1 MSQYLK
7 TAAAALAILLL
18 AAGCNRTSAPEAPA
32 TAPET
37 VTEAAADTPE
47 TAPEA
52 EDAVPEAWS
61 PDIAFSTV
69 DADGTAWTDACF
81 AENKLTMLNLW
92 AYWCGPCVGELP
104 DLQKLSE
111 DYADKGLRI
120 LGVTDE
126 GDFDRSVAKMAELG
140 VSYPCLV
147 LAGDMAEALS
157 TGLCPPR
164 FSWIRTARCW
174 TGPTWAAGTMPP
186 GLRSSR
192 ATWDEAAENAPAAL
206 GGRGA
211 HRPGAAAGAE
221 RRGAG
226 EGRRRLP
233 GVHRR
238 WVSGCV
244 AGSSSPPC

>member
-1 MSQYLK
+1 MSQVFEDRGGG
-7 TAAAALAILLL
+7 LAILLL

-47 TAPEA
+47 TAPAA

-111 DYADKGLRI
+111 DYADKGLQI
-120 LGVTDE
+120 VGVTADN
-126 GDFDRSVAKMAELG
+126 DYDLSVAKMAELG
-140 VSYPCLV
+140 VTYPCLV
-147 LAGDMAEALS
+147 LAGDLAEALS
-157 TGLCPPR
+157 TGYVPTTVFVDQDGKVLDGAYVGSR
-164 FSWIRTARCW
+164 DYA
-174 TGPTWAAGTMPP
+174 TWAEIIEGY
-186 GLRSSR
+186 
-192 ATWDEAAENAPAAL
+192 L
-206 GGRGA
+206 G
-211 HRPGAAAGAE
+211 
-221 RRGAG
+221 
-226 EGRRRLP
+226 
-233 GVHRR
+233 
-238 WVSGCV
+238 
-244 AGSSSPPC
+244 